1 MNFQYSYRAF
11 LITSLL
17 TGCLVLFLYSLK
29 LSKNKVQV
37 QEETID
43 VEITSEDLLLLEQEL
58 AAVTP
63 EEVKVETYK
72 GYDEAEEYISSVEN
86 EDQRI
91 SDIIEGKL
99 QELDEDR
106 KSTRLNSIHVR

>member
-37 QEETID
+37 EEEIID

-63 EEVKVETYK
+63 EEMKIETNK
-72 GYDEAEEYISSVEN
+72 GYN
-86 EDQRI
+86 
-91 SDIIEGKL
+91 
-99 QELDEDR
+99 EDR
-106 KSTRLNSIHVR
+106 KSTRLNSSHVRISYAVFCLKKKK